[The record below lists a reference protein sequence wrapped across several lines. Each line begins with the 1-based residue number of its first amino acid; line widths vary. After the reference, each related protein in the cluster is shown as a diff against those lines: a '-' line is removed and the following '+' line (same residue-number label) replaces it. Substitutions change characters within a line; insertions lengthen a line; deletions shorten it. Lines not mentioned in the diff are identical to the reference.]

1 MTPSVNPHGR
11 PLIGRPTTSSTGHL
25 ADAFESS
32 SRFEGA
38 SEMASNTII
47 LMDRIPLACMI
58 VSLGC
63 LLIDRSLGGAIDSV
77 YGERE
82 AIAGRRA
89 TACDNAAY
97 LGGSAV
103 TKLQRATEPLQLRMP
118 QDPLRPSTCGTMTMV
133 DRVPF
138 RMGRT
143 RRPLSKVI
151 GRPLTA

>member
-1 MTPSVNPHGR
+1 
-11 PLIGRPTTSSTGHL
+11 
-25 ADAFESS
+25 
-32 SRFEGA
+32 
-38 SEMASNTII
+38 MA
-47 LMDRIPLACMI
+47 
-58 VSLGC
+58 
-63 LLIDRSLGGAIDSV
+63 SV

-103 TKLQRATEPLQLRMP
+103 TKSQRATEPLQLRVA
-118 QDPLRPSTCGTMTMV
+118 QDPLRPSMCGTMTMV

-138 RMGRT
+138 RIGRT

-151 GRPLTA
+151 GQPFDSLKPIYVCRTY